1 MKIAII
7 GTGAMGSIYAGLM
20 ATDSDSQKNEVW
32 AVDTWAE
39 HIEAIKAKGLR
50 VEGASGDRTVR
61 LNATTDA
68 AEVGPCDL
76 VIVATKASGV
86 AAAAKAALSMTKPDT
101 VILTIQNGLGAADR
115 IAEAI
120 STEQVMIGV
129 VGGFGASMKGPGHA
143 HHNGM
148 ELVRIGEM
156 NGGDTERLAKVVK
169 VWEDAGFTSKGY
181 ADIDQLIWEKLI
193 CNCTFSGPCAITGL
207 TVGQVLDDP
216 DAWELASSCA
226 AEADAVARKKGVNL
240 GFDDVKAYVHAF
252 GSKIRGAKPSMLQD
266 HEARRPSEIDAING
280 AIPREAAKL
289 GMTAPVNETLS
300 RIIRA
305 KESGF

>member
-7 GTGAMGSIYAGLM
+7 GCGAMGSVYAGLM
-20 ATDSDSQKNEVW
+20 ADAGNEVW
-32 AVDTWAE
+32 AVDTWQE
-39 HIEAIKAKGLR
+39 HVEAINHGGLR
-50 VEGASGDRTVR
+50 VEGKSGDRTVR
-61 LNATTDA
+61 LRATTDA

-86 AAAAKAALSMTKPDT
+86 AAAARSALSMTRPDT

-120 STEQVMIGV
+120 PTSQVMLGV

-148 ELVRIGEM
+148 EMVRLGEM
-156 NGGDTERLAKVVK
+156 DGGETERLDRVVK
-169 VWEDAGFTSKGY
+169 VWEGAGFAARGY
-181 ADIDQLIWEKLI
+181 PDIHQMIWEKLI
-193 CNCTFSGPCAITGL
+193 CNCTFSGPCCLTGL
-207 TVGQVLDDP
+207 TVGQVLDSADVWP
-216 DAWELASSCA
+216 IARACA
-226 AEADAVARKKGVNL
+226 AEADTVARTKGIAL
-240 GFDDVKAYVHAF
+240 GFDDVATYVQEF

-280 AIPREAAKL
+280 AIPVEAAKIGL
-289 GMTAPVNETLS
+289 SAPTNATIAGL
-300 RIIRA
+300 IRA
-305 KESGF
+305 RESGF